1 MEVTG
6 PFKQDRKG
14 LLYLELSDIS
24 TYGICF
30 PKYQKPYGIPQKKTT
45 FYGIYGMD
53 KYLIKRVTTDPLLI
67 NQIRYLNMLL
77 KLVERQCLVPSAD
90 LPFAYCINDLEVLGG
105 IISKYYR
112 DSLSTQQI
120 VCEHPFSELKKYYD
134 HEANEI
140 DNFISLILDI
150 LHILIELVEA
160 GIYYTD
166 IRTSNFIVY
175 NNMVKIVD
183 FEPGYVFFFDRF
195 GLHLKKMLQS
205 YGRMVNELRKRCGFK
220 PNLFA
225 PGETL
230 YETEKRVSEYRK
242 VLTR

>member
-1 MEVTG
+1 MELME

-14 LLYLELSDIS
+14 LLYVEKSDIS
-24 TYGICF
+24 TYEINF
-30 PKYQKPYGIPQKKTT
+30 PKYQKPYGIPQKQAT
-45 FYGIYGMD
+45 FYGIHNMD
-53 KYLIKRVTTDPLLI
+53 EFLIKHVATDPLLI

-77 KLVERQCLVPSAD
+77 KLVERQSLVTTAD
-90 LPFAYCINDLEVLGG
+90 LPFAYCINDLEVLEG
-105 IISKYYR
+105 IISKYYK

-120 VCEHPFSELKKYYD
+120 VCAHPFSELKKYYD

-150 LHILIELVEA
+150 LHVLIELVEA

-166 IRTSNFIVY
+166 VRTSNFVVY
-175 NNMVKIVD
+175 NNTVKIVD
-183 FEPGYVFFFDRF
+183 FEPGYVFFSDHF
-195 GLHLKKMLQS
+195 GIRLKKMLQS

-220 PNLFA
+220 SIVFE
-225 PGETL
+225 PGESL